1 MVPGAQTRGLEPAFG
16 SPPGE
21 VPAPVLI
28 AALTKAEVPSIVA
41 TVAASEDL
49 VPLVIEMYA
58 GSAVRPWAGQGVE
71 HSAAAGCPAL
81 FALSYGAPALG
92 RSAALAVEKTAGGAS
107 LLAGVPGMTEG
118 TTLATGGH
126 AAADS
131 AASES
136 VRVWAVPGR
145 AVLERAVLER
155 TVLGRAV
162 LGYPWYSAA
171 ASETNHWMLADAAGS
186 VMGSCVALTLLVPV
200 RTELMPATL
209 LEAPQDV

>member
-1 MVPGAQTRGLEPAFG
+1 
-16 SPPGE
+16 
-21 VPAPVLI
+21 
-28 AALTKAEVPSIVA
+28 
-41 TVAASEDL
+41 
-49 VPLVIEMYA
+49 
-58 GSAVRPWAGQGVE
+58 
-71 HSAAAGCPAL
+71 
-81 FALSYGAPALG
+81 
-92 RSAALAVEKTAGGAS
+92 
-107 LLAGVPGMTEG
+107 MTEG